1 MSASAELSSMS
12 QVAQTVTVVTGAAG
26 GVGSDICRNLSAK
39 GGRLVLADVRPDA
52 LQNIADELADGAAD
66 ILSVVTDIADP
77 GAAAELAERTLAA
90 FGRVDAL
97 VNNAGLDSPRG
108 WAWEID
114 ERSWRETVDVDLS
127 GQWWCTKAFLPAMMA
142 QRSGRVIFISSA
154 AAKLGG
160 TGWSPAYAAAKAG
173 LLGLTTALAVQ
184 LEGHGV
190 RVNAI
195 VPGTLGSSGN
205 PLTETE
211 KEQYLAKYPLGFGG
225 TAPVVHAVDYLLGP
239 GGDWLSGAYLNVT
252 GGRLRG

>member
-1 MSASAELSSMS
+1 M
-12 QVAQTVTVVTGAAG
+12 TVITGAAG
-26 GVGSDICRNLSAK
+26 GVGSAISRALSAK
-39 GGRLVLADVRPDA
+39 GGRLVLADVREDA
-52 LQNIADELADGAAD
+52 LRDVGEQLADSGTE
-66 ILSVVTDIADP
+66 ILTVVTDIAEP
-77 GAAAELAERTLAA
+77 AAATQLADRTLAA

-114 ERSWRETVDVDLS
+114 ERSWREVIDVDLC
-127 GQWWCTKAFLPAMMA
+127 GQWWCTRAFLPSMIR
-142 QRSGRVIFISSA
+142 QRSGRIVFISSA

-160 TGWSPAYAAAKAG
+160 QGWSPAYAAAKAG

-190 RVNAI
+190 LVNAI
-195 VPGTLGSSGN
+195 IPGTLGTSGT
-205 PLTETE
+205 PLTSEE
-211 KEQYLAKYPLGFGG
+211 EQRYLAVHPLGFGG

-239 GGDWLSGAYLNVT
+239 GGEWLSGVHLNVT